1 MSDALFTEL
10 SIEQQEVVAGG
21 YYGLPGISDIVKT
34 DYSLNANKQLMNFLV
49 TSGPGGSISSQQFA
63 AESTNI
69 NTSANKFFSFFK

>member
-34 DYSLNANKQLMNFLV
+34 DYSLNA
-49 TSGPGGSISSQQFA
+49 
-63 AESTNI
+63 
-69 NTSANKFFSFFK
+69 